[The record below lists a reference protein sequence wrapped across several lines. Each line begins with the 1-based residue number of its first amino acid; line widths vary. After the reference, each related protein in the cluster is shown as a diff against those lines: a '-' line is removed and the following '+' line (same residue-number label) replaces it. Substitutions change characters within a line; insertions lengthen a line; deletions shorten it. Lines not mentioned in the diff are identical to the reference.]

1 MYETKVMGCI
11 FCQIRDGQI
20 PSTRVYEDAR
30 TLAFMDINPV
40 NDGHLLVI
48 PKVHAETIFDIS
60 AADLAAVSTTARKLA
75 EAIRQAL
82 QPEGLNLLQSNGAAA
97 SQVIP
102 HFHLHLIPRWTG
114 DGKGFD
120 WKLVKGDP
128 DRITATA
135 DRIRVHIR
143 SEQV

>member
-1 MYETKVMGCI
+1 MGCI
-11 FCQIRDGQI
+11 FCQIRDGKI
-20 PSTRVYEDAR
+20 PSTRVYEDER

-48 PKVHAETIFDIS
+48 PKTHAETIFDIS
-60 AADLAAVSTTARKLA
+60 PGDLAAVSATAKKVA
-75 EAIRQAL
+75 EAVRRAL
-82 QPEGLNLLQSNGAAA
+82 QPEGLNLLQANGAAA

-102 HFHLHLIPRWTG
+102 HFHLHVIPRWAA

-128 DRITATA
+128 DRLRVTA
-135 DRIRVHIR
+135 DRIRAHVA